1 MRIAFVG
8 DSLTAGRPGSSYF
21 AILRARLVGQ
31 TLVNLGRGNDT
42 VVSLYHR
49 LARLRFGEPFD
60 IAFLWIGVNDVARG
74 SPWTFQAVG
83 LLKRQ
88 PRSRNL
94 DEFRAYYQATL
105 DLLRRYARRVV
116 AISMA
121 LKGEDVASPCNRELE
136 ALSKVVQ
143 ELASRS
149 ERTEYL
155 DVRAVL
161 IERLAGKHISNYLPG
176 SVMRVALD
184 ALTLRSEEQV
194 DRKSAER
201 GLHLTLD
208 GIHLNSAGAQL
219 VAECFMTAYNNPN
232 SLDRATACVRLCTPS
247 LP

>member
-8 DSLTAGRPGSSYF
+8 DSLTAGKPGSSYF
-21 AILRARLVGQ
+21 AILRERLAGQ

-49 LARLRFGEPFD
+49 LARLRFGEPLD
-60 IAFLWIGVNDVARG
+60 IAFLWIGVNDVTQG
-74 SPWTFQAVG
+74 SPWTFQAVS

-88 PRSRNL
+88 PRSRNR

-105 DLLRRYARRVV
+105 DLLRRYSHRLV
-116 AISMA
+116 AVSMA
-121 LKGEDVASPCNRELE
+121 LKGEDITSPCNCELE

-149 ERTEYL
+149 ERIEYL
-155 DVRAVL
+155 DVRTVF
-161 IERLAGKHISNYLPG
+161 IERLTGKCVSNYLPRN
-176 SVMRVALD
+176 VIRVALD
-184 ALTLRSEEQV
+184 ALTLRSDEQV
-194 DRKSAER
+194 DKKSAER

-219 VAECFMTAYNNPN
+219 VADCFMSVYNSPN

>member
-1 MRIAFVG
+1 MRIAFAG

-21 AILRARLVGQ
+21 AALRERLAGQ

-42 VVSLYHR
+42 VVSLYRR
-49 LARLRFGEPFD
+49 LARLHLGEPFD
-60 IAFLWIGVNDVARG
+60 IAFLWIGVNDVAQG
-74 SPWTFQAVG
+74 SPWTFQAIG

-94 DEFRAYYQATL
+94 AEFRAYYQATL

-116 AISMA
+116 AVSMA

-136 ALSKVVQ
+136 TFSKAIQ
-143 ELASRS
+143 ELASCGA
-149 ERTEYL
+149 RTEYL
-155 DVRAVL
+155 DVRAVM
-161 IERLAGKHISNYLPG
+161 IERLAGKRISNYLPS
-176 SVMRVALD
+176 SVIRVALD
-184 ALTLRSEEQV
+184 ALTLRSDEQI
-194 DRKSAER
+194 DRQAAER

-219 VAECFMTAYNNPN
+219 VADCFMAAYSSPN

>member
-1 MRIAFVG
+1 MG
-8 DSLTAGRPGSSYF
+8 DSLTEGRLGSSYL
-21 AILRARLVGQ
+21 AILHEKLPGH

-42 VVSLYHR
+42 VVSLYRR
-49 LARLRFGEPFD
+49 LSKWRWGEPFD
-60 IAFLWIGVNDVARG
+60 MAFVWVGVNDVARG

-94 DEFRAYYQATL
+94 AEFRAYYEATL
-105 DLLRRYARRVV
+105 DLLRRYACRVV
-116 AISMA
+116 AVSTA
-121 LKGEDVASPCNRELE
+121 LKGEDVTSPCNCELDM
-136 ALSKVVQ
+136 LSEVIR
-143 ELASRS
+143 ELASRG

-161 IERLAGKHISNYLPG
+161 VERLAGKRISNYLPS

-184 ALTLRSEEQV
+184 ALTLRSGKQI
-194 DRKSAER
+194 DRRAAER

-219 VAECFMTAYNNPN
+219 VAETF
-232 SLDRATACVRLCTPS
+232 LQII
-247 LP
+247 

>member
-1 MRIAFVG
+1 MRIAFIG
-8 DSLTAGRPGSSYF
+8 DSLTAGKPGSSYF
-21 AILRARLVGQ
+21 AILRTRLASH

-42 VVSLYHR
+42 VVSLYRR
-49 LARLRFGEPFD
+49 LTRLHFGEPFD
-60 IAFLWIGVNDVARG
+60 IAFLWIGVNDVALG

-88 PRSRNL
+88 PRSRNR

-105 DLLRRYARRVV
+105 ELLRRHAHRVV
-116 AISMA
+116 AVSMA

-143 ELASRS
+143 ELASHS
-149 ERTEYL
+149 ARTEYL
-155 DVRAVL
+155 DVRTVFT
-161 IERLAGKHISNYLPG
+161 ERLAGKRISNYLP
-176 SVMRVALD
+176 SNVIRVALD
-184 ALTLRSEEQV
+184 ALTLRSDEQI
-194 DRKSAER
+194 DKKSAER

-219 VAECFMTAYNNPN
+219 VADCFMSAYNSPN